1 MDAGVHA
8 MGDDHG
14 MSIDDESH
22 RKPSPFRSAQE
33 SSDPVAPRALSIDE
47 EWAVIMALEEER
59 GRAHAAES
67 APVASPAPTHEDL
80 SYLEPIVTPHSSA
93 PLNPWRTPGPTPV
106 PTRGRWRWRWC
117 RLWALPSL
125 AFLTVVTVA
134 VVRLYGQAV
143 DRGDPKSLIMPFLF
157 LGTLWWNCLI
167 HALYVMCVRHMNP
180 SVGFHIGAAIAAFV
194 VSSVAA
200 FVCVWVFVTA
210 VNLGVVA
217 GA

>member
-47 EWAVIMALEEER
+47 EWAVIMALEGER
-59 GRAHAAES
+59 GRAHAPEQTAVA
-67 APVASPAPTHEDL
+67 APAATQEDL
-80 SYLEPIVTPHSSA
+80 SYLEPIATPHSSA

-106 PTRGRWRWRWC
+106 PTRGRWRWRWW

-143 DRGDPKSLIMPFLF
+143 DRGDPKSLIIPFLF

-167 HALYVMCVRHMNP
+167 HTLYVMCVRHMNP

-217 GA
+217 GV

>member
-59 GRAHAAES
+59 GRTHAPEQTAVA
-67 APVASPAPTHEDL
+67 APAATQEDL

-106 PTRGRWRWRWC
+106 PTRGRWRWRWW

-125 AFLTVVTVA
+125 AFLAVVTVA
-134 VVRLYGQAV
+134 VVRLYGGAV
-143 DRGDPKSLIMPFLF
+143 DRGDPKSLIIPFLF

>member
-1 MDAGVHA
+1 MDTGVHA

-59 GRAHAAES
+59 SRAHAPEQTAVA
-67 APVASPAPTHEDL
+67 APAATQEDL

-106 PTRGRWRWRWC
+106 PTRGRWRWRWW

-125 AFLTVVTVA
+125 AFLTVATVA
-134 VVRLYGQAV
+134 IVRLYGQAV

-167 HALYVMCVRHMNP
+167 HTLYVMCVRHMNP
-180 SVGFHIGAAIAAFV
+180 SVGFHIGAAIATFV

-210 VNLGVVA
+210 VNLGAVA

>member
-22 RKPSPFRSAQE
+22 RKPSPPRSAQE

-59 GRAHAAES
+59 SRAHAPEQTAVA
-67 APVASPAPTHEDL
+67 APAATQEDL

-125 AFLTVVTVA
+125 AFLTVATVA
-134 VVRLYGQAV
+134 IVRLYGQAV

-180 SVGFHIGAAIAAFV
+180 SVGFHIGAAIATFV

-210 VNLGVVA
+210 VNLGAVA

>member
-22 RKPSPFRSAQE
+22 RKPSPPRSE
-33 SSDPVAPRALSIDE
+33 WVGGDPVAPRALSIDE

-59 GRAHAAES
+59 GRAHAPERTAVA
-67 APVASPAPTHEDL
+67 APPPSQEDL
-80 SYLEPIVTPHSSA
+80 SYLEPIVYPHSSTQV
-93 PLNPWRTPGPTPV
+93 NPWRTPGPTPM
-106 PTRGRWRWRWC
+106 PTRDRWHWRWW

-125 AFLTVVTVA
+125 VCLAAISVV
-134 VVRLYGQAV
+134 VVRLYGGAV

-157 LGTLWWNCLI
+157 LGTLWWNCMI
-167 HALYVMCVRHMNP
+167 HALYVACVRRMNP
-180 SVGFHIGAAIAAFV
+180 SVGFHFGAAIAAFV

-210 VNLGVVA
+210 VNLGVA

>member
-1 MDAGVHA
+1 MHA
-8 MGDDHG
+8 MGDDDG
-14 MSIDDESH
+14 MSIDDESR
-22 RKPSPFRSAQE
+22 RKPSPPRSE
-33 SSDPVAPRALSIDE
+33 RVGGDPVAPRALSIDE

-59 GRAHAAES
+59 GRTHAPERTAVA
-67 APVASPAPTHEDL
+67 APPPSQEDL
-80 SYLEPIVTPHSSA
+80 SYLEPIANPHSNA
-93 PLNPWRTPGPTPV
+93 PLNPWRATGPTPV
-106 PTRGRWRWRWC
+106 PTRDRWRWRWW

-134 VVRLYGQAV
+134 VVRLYGQTV
-143 DRGDPKSLIMPFLF
+143 DHGDPKSLIMPFLF
-157 LGTLWWNCLI
+157 LGTLWWNCII
-167 HALYVMCVRHMNP
+167 HTLYVTCVRHMNP

-200 FVCVWVFVTA
+200 FVCVWAFLTA

>member
-1 MDAGVHA
+1 MDADVYATGQYW
-8 MGDDHG
+8 G

-22 RKPSPFRSAQE
+22 REPSPPTPSRVGGDQA
-33 SSDPVAPRALSIDE
+33 APRALSIDE

-59 GRAHAAES
+59 GRAHAPEQTA
-67 APVASPAPTHEDL
+67 VAVPAATQEDL
-80 SYLEPIVTPHSSA
+80 SYLEPIVNPHSSA

-106 PTRGRWRWRWC
+106 PTRGRWRWRWW

-143 DRGDPKSLIMPFLF
+143 DRGDPKSLIIPFLF
-157 LGTLWWNCLI
+157 LGTLWWNCII
-167 HALYVMCVRHMNP
+167 HTLYVTCVRHMNP

-200 FVCVWVFVTA
+200 FVCVWVFVTL
-210 VNLGVVA
+210 VNVGVVA

>member
-59 GRAHAAES
+59 SRAHAPEQTAVA
-67 APVASPAPTHEDL
+67 APAATQEDL

-93 PLNPWRTPGPTPV
+93 PLNPWRTPGPTHV

-125 AFLTVVTVA
+125 AFLTVATVA
-134 VVRLYGQAV
+134 IVRLYGQAV

-180 SVGFHIGAAIAAFV
+180 SVGFHIGAAIATFV

-210 VNLGVVA
+210 VNLGAVA

>member
-22 RKPSPFRSAQE
+22 RKPSPFRSTQE

-59 GRAHAAES
+59 SRAHAPEQTAVA
-67 APVASPAPTHEDL
+67 APAATQEDL

-125 AFLTVVTVA
+125 AFLTVATVA
-134 VVRLYGQAV
+134 IVRLYEQAV
-143 DRGDPKSLIMPFLF
+143 DHGDPKSLIMPFLF

-180 SVGFHIGAAIAAFV
+180 SVGFHIGAAIATFV

-210 VNLGVVA
+210 VNLGAVA

>member
-47 EWAVIMALEEER
+47 EWAMIMALEEER
-59 GRAHAAES
+59 GRGRTSEPP
-67 APVASPAPTHEDL
+67 PVAAPAAAHEDL
-80 SYLEPIVTPHSSA
+80 SYLSPIVNPPSSTPV
-93 PLNPWRTPGPTPV
+93 NPWRAPAARPV
-106 PTRGRWRWRWC
+106 SARYRWRWRWW
-117 RLWALPSL
+117 RLCALPSL
-125 AFLTVVTVA
+125 AFLAAISVV
-134 VVRLYGQAV
+134 VVRLYGQAA

-157 LGTLWWNCLI
+157 LGTLWWNCII

-180 SVGFHIGAAIAAFV
+180 SIGFHIGAAIATFV

-210 VNLGVVA
+210 VNLGVA
-217 GA
+217 SGA

>member
-22 RKPSPFRSAQE
+22 RKPSPFRAAQE

-59 GRAHAAES
+59 SRAHAPEQTAVA
-67 APVASPAPTHEDL
+67 APAATQEDL

-125 AFLTVVTVA
+125 AFLTVATVA
-134 VVRLYGQAV
+134 IVRLYGQAV

-180 SVGFHIGAAIAAFV
+180 SVGFHIGAAIATFV

-210 VNLGVVA
+210 VNLGAVA

>member
-59 GRAHAAES
+59 GRAHAPEHTAVA
-67 APVASPAPTHEDL
+67 APAATQEDL
-80 SYLEPIVTPHSSA
+80 SYLEPIATPHSSA
-93 PLNPWRTPGPTPV
+93 PLNPWRTPGSTPV
-106 PTRGRWRWRWC
+106 PTRGRWRWRWW
-117 RLWALPSL
+117 RLWSLPSL

-143 DRGDPKSLIMPFLF
+143 DRGDPKSLIIPFLF

-167 HALYVMCVRHMNP
+167 HTLYVMCVRHMNP

-217 GA
+217 GV

>member
-33 SSDPVAPRALSIDE
+33 SSDPVAPHALSIDE

-59 GRAHAAES
+59 SRAHAPEQTAIA
-67 APVASPAPTHEDL
+67 APAATQEDL

-125 AFLTVVTVA
+125 AFLTVATVA
-134 VVRLYGQAV
+134 IVRLYGQAV

-180 SVGFHIGAAIAAFV
+180 SVGFHIGAAIATFV

-210 VNLGVVA
+210 VNLGAVA

>member
-1 MDAGVHA
+1 
-8 MGDDHG
+8 

-22 RKPSPFRSAQE
+22 RAPSPPTPSRVGG
-33 SSDPVAPRALSIDE
+33 DPAAPRALSIDE

-59 GRAHAAES
+59 GRTHAPEQTTVA
-67 APVASPAPTHEDL
+67 APPPSQEDL
-80 SYLEPIVTPHSSA
+80 SYLEPIANPHSHA

-106 PTRGRWRWRWC
+106 PTRDRWRWRWW

-125 AFLTVVTVA
+125 AFLVVVTVA
-134 VVRLYGQAV
+134 VVRLYGGAV
-143 DRGDPKSLIMPFLF
+143 DHGDPKSLIMPFLF
-157 LGTLWWNCLI
+157 LGTLWWNCII
-167 HALYVMCVRHMNP
+167 HTLYVTCVRHMNP

-210 VNLGVVA
+210 VNLGMVA

>member
-59 GRAHAAES
+59 GRAHAPEQTAVA
-67 APVASPAPTHEDL
+67 APAATQEDL
-80 SYLEPIVTPHSSA
+80 SYLEPIANPHSSA
-93 PLNPWRTPGPTPV
+93 PLNPWCTPGPTPV
-106 PTRGRWRWRWC
+106 STRGRWRWRWW

-157 LGTLWWNCLI
+157 LVTLWWNCLI

-200 FVCVWVFVTA
+200 FVCGWVFVTA

>member
-1 MDAGVHA
+1 MDADVYATGQYW
-8 MGDDHG
+8 G

-22 RKPSPFRSAQE
+22 REPSPPTPSRVGGDQA
-33 SSDPVAPRALSIDE
+33 APRALSIDE

-59 GRAHAAES
+59 GRAHAPEQTAVA
-67 APVASPAPTHEDL
+67 APAATQEDL

-106 PTRGRWRWRWC
+106 PTRGRWRWRWW

-125 AFLTVVTVA
+125 AFLTVATVA
-134 VVRLYGQAV
+134 IVRLYEQAV
-143 DRGDPKSLIMPFLF
+143 DHGDPKSLIMPFLF

-167 HALYVMCVRHMNP
+167 HALYVMCVRRMNP
-180 SVGFHIGAAIAAFV
+180 SVGFHIGAAIATFV

-200 FVCVWVFVTA
+200 FVCVWVFVTL
-210 VNLGVVA
+210 VNVGAVA